1 MKIGYIYGF
10 NAYPPQGGDGT
21 HVYQLV
27 HWFIKRGHTVLTL
40 GDYQI
45 PSVERYHSNNIDKFL
60 RYIDL
65 LYIRIDGG
73 YLYQNTIKKDC
84 MDRAS
89 VPIVWEINTPANE
102 RLARYTIDL
111 ERRNGD
117 DIKEFLKR
125 STRRLLGLSLQL
137 RVYWEEEV
145 RRKYARKVDAAICV
159 SNELKRYSWEAL
171 GIKKSYTLP
180 NGSDP
185 NLFNPRREPIVLD
198 PQYKNYFKVVYAG
211 SPLYPWQGLDI
222 LQRVVDKA
230 EQSSKK
236 ILFILIVNQITPD
249 IPRNE
254 NVLVFEKI
262 NYFDVGKYILLA
274 DVCLCLY
281 PNFSWSKW
289 GLHYSPTKLFD
300 YMACGKPVIASR
312 DGQIQNV
319 IDDNKDGLLTNNDPD
334 DVLQKILFLFEHRE
348 KIEEMGKLACGKVIN
363 YYNWQ
368 RVADATLEIFSSL
381 RLDRNCSVNS
391 MD

>member
-262 NYFDVGKYILLA
+262 NYFDVAKYILLA

-281 PNFSWSKW
+281 PDFSWSKW

-319 IDDNKDGLLTNNDPD
+319 IDDNKDGLLTNNEPD

-348 KIEEMGKLACGKVIN
+348 KIEEMGKLACEKVIN